1 MALTEE
7 DKAWI
12 AERLDAT
19 NDRLNA
25 AEEHLS
31 RYILEM
37 RSEVI
42 RRFDTTDQRL
52 DFMANALLNVQP
64 LSKAMVEL
72 GSLMSQVTRAQ
83 HLSTDRNFDLET
95 RILRLEEQGSKLI
108 KPAA

>member
-19 NDRLNA
+19 NARLNA

-95 RILRLEEQGSKLI
+95 RILRLEEQVSKLI